1 MQLLRKI
8 SSFGASKYE
17 MVHFWIV
24 FCRSVLE
31 QSCVVWGSSLTQEN
45 SDDLE
50 RLQKTFAK
58 LILKQE
64 YDSYENALIKLNLD
78 TLASRREAISLKFAN
93 DGIEHNTLNDLLK
106 KNRRKCKYRE
116 VKKQE
121 IYGIK
126 HANTERLRKSTVI
139 YLQSILN
146 KKKQ

>member
-1 MQLLRKI
+1 MGQDG
-8 SSFGASKYE
+8 GA
-17 MVHFWIV
+17 
-24 FCRSVLE
+24 
-31 QSCVVWGSSLTQEN
+31 N
-45 SDDLE
+45 
-50 RLQKTFAK
+50 
-58 LILKQE
+58 
-64 YDSYENALIKLNLD
+64 
-78 TLASRREAISLKFAN
+78 TLASRHEAISLKFAN

-139 YLQSILN
+139 YLQRILN